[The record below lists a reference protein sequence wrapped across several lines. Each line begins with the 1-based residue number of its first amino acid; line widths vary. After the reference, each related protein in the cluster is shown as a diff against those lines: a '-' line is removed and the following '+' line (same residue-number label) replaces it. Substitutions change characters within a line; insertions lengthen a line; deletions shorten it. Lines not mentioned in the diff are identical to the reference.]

1 MVNNPAADLGIFP
14 GPSIKPSGSEH
25 TRLDEQYQIFVAK
38 VVRVDHERKVVSIR
52 DSRTGI
58 THTDVV
64 ALPSNS
70 SSASATDMD
79 MPEIG
84 TACIAVALEWQKG
97 SGRHAIINYVTS
109 DTLTGQDAVGQRALN
124 DAPSEIAVWTERTR
138 GVYRKAYPGQHTI
151 TKTEG
156 YTAKFDLGWD
166 MAGVDFSRD
175 ELDTFRR
182 TRKTSTGR
190 TVDRTDASLKYEGY
204 VHRPQ
209 ADLGDIKPHL
219 LPDGSKEWILYLDYK
234 EKDWKTRYFDAQQD
248 MMPFVEHVEKIQE
261 FGLDYPVPHEVYE
274 TDMWDQ
280 ILGLTDPWTP
290 SPDNPK
296 DWWHRTQIQTK
307 GMTKD
312 MQYDD
317 ETFLIKQNWDHPTDT
332 QKNPGVGPTLK
343 EGKTPRRRGWMI
355 EKAEGTVVGSNM
367 FDKGTYGKVLKPVI
381 FPLTKEGRFGTDTE
395 SGYTPITKL
404 PDQVEAKMAA
414 SAWSMRFPYEY
425 NTTRFDITKEGLVQF
440 EVGSTIPKEKIVWD
454 NFTYEHPHG
463 AGRSVE
469 GHFLGSVKLAIGKN
483 RDEEESL
490 DIQTVGGAVLR
501 LGADDASLPDFRRK
515 VMTQIRSKKD
525 VVMDR
530 QIQFWDDAH
539 VKLTPGD
546 CGDLANKTGAENV
559 SLRAAMDG
567 GMFLRVGARHPG
579 SKRRHMFNGYKD
591 GPGVEQYGTK
601 DSGRKDARTKGR
613 PCYTPPGDATYRFHN
628 LATAGAPVK
637 KVSPY
642 EWSGSPG
649 DPDKLGLSADIHT
662 VKDLFIRAGTNTG
675 TKEGISASLD
685 FAGALIA
692 ALGKDAFGRSIIG
705 TLDGGIEMTV
715 GELKQKGKSIRLEIN
730 GDVDIAIRG
739 NLHLNVT
746 GDITTETCRDL
757 TLAKLSSITR
767 SLKVQ
772 DFAQTLRTNEAP
784 EHVNHQGGY
793 PPSEESD
800 W

>member
-1 MVNNPAADLGIFP
+1 MVNNPADLGIFP
-14 GPSIKPSGSEH
+14 GPLVKSSGSEH

-70 SSASATDMD
+70 SSTSATDVD

-84 TACIAVALEWQKG
+84 TACIAVALEWSKG
-97 SGRHAIINYVTS
+97 SARHAIINYITS
-109 DTLTGQDAVGQRALN
+109 DTVTGQDAVGQRAIG
-124 DAPSEIAVWTERTR
+124 DAPSAIPVWTERTR

-166 MAGVDFSRD
+166 MAGVDLSRD
-175 ELDTFRR
+175 ELDTYRR
-182 TRKTSTGR
+182 TRRTSTGR
-190 TVDRTDASLKYEGY
+190 TVQRTDASLKYEGY
-204 VHRPQ
+204 VNRPQ
-209 ADLGDIKPHL
+209 ADEGDIKPHL

-234 EKDWKTRYFDAQQD
+234 EKDWKTRYFSAQQD

-261 FGLDYPVPHEVYE
+261 FGLDYPVPHEIYE

-290 SPDNPK
+290 YPDNPK
-296 DWWHRTQIQTK
+296 DWWHHTQIQTK

-317 ETFLIKQNWDHPTDT
+317 ETFLIKQNWDHPTDP

-367 FDKGTYGKVLKPVI
+367 FDKGTYGKVLKPTL

-395 SGYTPITKL
+395 SGYTPINKM
-404 PDQVEAKMAA
+404 PDQVEARMAA

-425 NTTRFDITKEGLVQF
+425 NTTRVDITKEGLVQF
-440 EVGSTIPKEKIVWD
+440 EIGSTIPKERIVWD
-454 NFTYEHPHG
+454 GYAYEHPHG
-463 AGRSVE
+463 AGRSME

-490 DIQTVGGAVLR
+490 DIQTVGGTVLR

-525 VVMDR
+525 VVTDR

-539 VKLTPGD
+539 VKLAPGD
-546 CGDLANKTGAENV
+546 AGSLDNKIGAENV
-559 SLRAAMDG
+559 SLRASLDG
-567 GMFLRVGARHPG
+567 GMFLRLGARDPG
-579 SKRRHMFNGYKD
+579 SKRRHIFNGYKD
-591 GPGVEQYGTK
+591 GPGNERFGIK
-601 DSGRKDARTKGR
+601 DAGRKDARTKGR
-613 PCYTPPGDATYRFHN
+613 PTYGAGDATYRFHD
-628 LATAGAPVK
+628 LSLVGTPVQ

-642 EWSGSPG
+642 AWSGSPG
-649 DPDKLGLSADIHT
+649 NPDLLGLSADIHA
-662 VKDLFIRAGTNTG
+662 VRDLFVRVGTNTG
-675 TKEGISASLD
+675 AKEGISVGLD
-685 FAGALIA
+685 LAGALIA
-692 ALGKDAFGRSIIG
+692 AIGKDKFGRSIIAA
-705 TLDGGIEMTV
+705 LDGGIEMTV
-715 GELKQKGKSIRLEIN
+715 GRNNQKKGIRLEIN

-746 GDITTETCRDL
+746 GDITTESCRDL

-767 SLKVQ
+767 SLNIQ
-772 DFAQTLRTNEAP
+772 DFAQVRRTNEAP
-784 EHVNHQGGY
+784 DFVNSQGTHAPGG
-793 PPSEESD
+793 E
-800 W
+800 